1 MQSVCFITPNSDTF
15 TNPTLSTMFHY
26 FKDNGITVH
35 LFGPQQMPQCP
46 DNLDNVKCYDCTF
59 KMSFKNPKYWCKQYK
74 AYSIVGEVIK
84 SNNIKNVYAV
94 DPLGLI
100 IGGRV
105 KKYLCKDVK
114 LCYLSFEIFFKE
126 ELSGY
131 YLTLKNKEIKYSK
144 LIDSLLVQD
153 DVRKDLLFAENGFTL
168 SDNKVALIP
177 VSPEPIEVKEAVDIH
192 ERFGIDKSMKLAVY
206 SGSLGK
212 WCGTDAIIEAFDKGY
227 WPAEYHLV
235 FHTRRPLNE
244 GDAYYNDIMRL
255 ANNPEIPF
263 TLHAHPFEAF
273 EDLAAFLKGFD
284 LALALYYPNFDNPYY
299 GKNMQ
304 EIGLSSGKFSMYMM
318 LGLPTIVTACKTYNE
333 LIKKYKFGAVIEE
346 VKELKDVMNKAY
358 SKEVAE
364 RMYKSVLVP
373 HLTEIDKTLCLKN

>member
-1 MQSVCFITPNSDTF
+1 MQHIALITPNSDTF

-26 FKDNGITVH
+26 FKDNGTIVH
-35 LFGPQQMPQCP
+35 LFGPKQMPQCP
-46 DNLDNVKCYDCTF
+46 ENLDNEKSYDCAF
-59 KMSFKNPKYWCKQYK
+59 KMSFRNPKHWMSQCR
-74 AYSIVGEVIK
+74 AYSIMHKVIK
-84 SNNIKNVYAV
+84 EYDIKTIFTV

-105 KKYLCKDVK
+105 KRYLCNDVK

-144 LIDSLLVQD
+144 LIDTLLIQD
-153 DVRKDLLFAENGFTL
+153 EVRRDLLYNENGFTL
-168 SDNKVALIP
+168 PENKVALIP

-192 ERFGIDKSMKLAVY
+192 KRFGIDKSMKLAVY
-206 SGSLGK
+206 SGSMGK

-227 WPAEYHLV
+227 WPDGYHLV
-235 FHTRRPLNE
+235 FHTRKPLRE

-255 ANNPEIPF
+255 ANDPDIPF

-284 LALALYYPNFDNPYY
+284 IALALYYPNYDGPYY

-318 LGLPTIVTACKTYNE
+318 LGIPTIVTACKTYNE
-333 LIKKYKFGAVIEE
+333 LIKKYKFGAVIED
-346 VKELKDVMNKAY
+346 VKELKGVINVEY
-358 SKEVAE
+358 SKDSVKTL
-364 RMYKSVLVP
+364 YKDVLTPV
-373 HLTEIDKTLCLKN
+373 LTEFDKIICLRD

>member
-1 MQSVCFITPNSDTF
+1 MHHVAIVTPNSDTF

-26 FKDNGITVH
+26 LKDNGITVH

-46 DNLDNVKCYDCTF
+46 DDIDNVKFYDCIF
-59 KMSFKNPKYWCKQYK
+59 KMSFKNPKNWAKQYK
-74 AYSIVGEVIK
+74 AYSIIHRVIRC
-84 SNNIKNVYAV
+84 NNIKTIYAV

-131 YLTLKNKEIKYSK
+131 YLSLKNKEIKYSQQ
-144 LIDSLLVQD
+144 IDSLLVQD
-153 DVRKDLLFAENGFTL
+153 EVRRDLLFAENGFTL
-168 SDNKVALIP
+168 PEDKVALIP
-177 VSPEPIEVKEAVDIH
+177 VSHEPIEVKEAVDIH

-206 SGSLGK
+206 SGSFGK

-227 WPAEYHLV
+227 WPKGYHLV
-235 FHTRRPLNE
+235 FHTRRPIKE
-244 GDAYYNDIMRL
+244 GDAYYNDVMRL
-255 ANNPEIPF
+255 AGNSEIPF

-273 EDLAAFLKGFD
+273 EDLAAFLKGFEV
-284 LALALYYPNFDNPYY
+284 ALALYYPNFDNPYY

-318 LGLPTIVTACKTYNE
+318 LGIPTIVTACKTYNE
-333 LIKKYKFGAVIEE
+333 LIKKYKFGAVIED
-346 VKELKDVMNKAY
+346 VKDFSSELFKNGIPSETLQLYNDI
-358 SKEVAE
+358 
-364 RMYKSVLVP
+364 LVP
-373 HLTEIDKTLCLKN
+373 KINECL

>member
-1 MQSVCFITPNSDTF
+1 M
-15 TNPTLSTMFHY
+15 
-26 FKDNGITVH
+26 H
-35 LFGPQQMPQCP
+35 LFGPKQMPQCP
-46 DNLDNVKCYDCTF
+46 ENLDNVICYDSTF
-59 KMSFKNPKYWCKQYK
+59 KLGFRNPKFL
-74 AYSIVGEVIK
+74 K
-84 SNNIKNVYAV
+84 SQITSYNRVRRMIKNHNISTVFAV

-105 KKYLCKDVK
+105 KKYLCKIVK

-131 YLTLKNKEIKYSK
+131 YLNLKNKEIKYSK
-144 LIDSLLVQD
+144 FIDSLLIQD
-153 DVRKDLLFAENGFTL
+153 EVRRDLLFAENGFTL
-168 SDNKVALIP
+168 PSDKVALIP

-192 ERFGIDKSMKLAVY
+192 KRFGIDKSMKLAVY

-227 WPAEYHLV
+227 WPEGYHLV
-235 FHTRRPLNE
+235 FHTRKPLKE

-255 ANNPEIPF
+255 ANDPNVPF

-284 LALALYYPNFDNPYY
+284 IALALYYPNYDGPYY

-333 LIKKYKFGAVIEE
+333 LIKKYKFGAVIED
-346 VKELKDVMNKAY
+346 VKGLKSVVSCQYAKEDVERLYKDVLTPK
-358 SKEVAE
+358 
-364 RMYKSVLVP
+364 
-373 HLTEIDKTLCLKN
+373 LTELAQKM

>member
-1 MQSVCFITPNSDTF
+1 MQNIALITPNCDTF

-26 FKDNGITVH
+26 FKNNGITVH

-46 DNLDNVKCYDCTF
+46 DNLDNVKCYGCTY
-59 KMSFKNPKYWCKQYK
+59 KMSFKNPKHWCKQYK
-74 AYSIVGEVIK
+74 AYSIVRKVIK
-84 SNNIKNVYAV
+84 SNNIKNIYAV

-105 KKYLCKDVK
+105 KKYLCKDVR

-153 DVRKDLLFAENGFTL
+153 EVRRDLLFAENGFTL
-168 SDNKVALIP
+168 PEDKVALIP
-177 VSPEPIEVKEAVDIH
+177 VSPEPIVVKEAVDIH

-227 WPAEYHLV
+227 WPAGYHLV

-318 LGLPTIVTACKTYNE
+318 LGLPTVVTACKTYNE
-333 LIKKYKFGAVIEE
+333 LIKKYKFGAVIED
-346 VKELKDVMNKAY
+346 VKDFSSELFENGIPSETLQLY
-358 SKEVAE
+358 NNI
-364 RMYKSVLVP
+364 
-373 HLTEIDKTLCLKN
+373 LTPKINECI

>member
-1 MQSVCFITPNSDTF
+1 MYHIAIITPNSDTF

-26 FKDNGITVH
+26 FKNNGIKVH

-46 DNLDNVKCYDCTF
+46 YNLDNVKCYDCTF
-59 KMSFKNPKYWCKQYK
+59 KMSFKNPKHWCKQYK
-74 AYSIVGEVIK
+74 AYRIVHNVIRSK
-84 SNNIKNVYAV
+84 NIENIYAV

-131 YLTLKNKEIKYSK
+131 YLTLKNKEIKYSQ

-153 DVRKDLLFAENGFTL
+153 VVRRDLLFAENGFTL
-168 SDNKVALIP
+168 PEDKVALIP

-192 ERFGIDKSMKLAVY
+192 KRFSIDKSMKLAVY

-227 WPAEYHLV
+227 WPKGYHLV
-235 FHTRRPLNE
+235 FHTRRSIRE
-244 GDAYYNDIMRL
+244 VDDYYNDIMRL

-273 EDLAAFLKGFD
+273 EDLAAFLKDFD

-318 LGLPTIVTACKTYNE
+318 LGIPTIVTACKTYNE
-333 LIKKYKFGAVIEE
+333 LIKKYKFGAVIED
-346 VKELKDVMNKAY
+346 VKDFSSELFANGISSEALQLY
-358 SKEVAE
+358 NN
-364 RMYKSVLVP
+364 L
-373 HLTEIDKTLCLKN
+373 LKPKIYEYI

>member
-1 MQSVCFITPNSDTF
+1 MQNIALITPNCDTF

-26 FKDNGITVH
+26 FKDNGIMVH

-46 DNLDNVKCYDCTF
+46 DNLDNVKCYDGTF
-59 KMSFKNPKYWCKQYK
+59 KMSFKNPKHWFKQYK
-74 AYSIVGEVIK
+74 AYSIVYKVIK
-84 SNNIKNVYAV
+84 SNDIETVYAV

-153 DVRKDLLFAENGFTL
+153 EVRRDLLFAENGFTL
-168 SDNKVALIP
+168 SDDKVALIP

-227 WPAEYHLV
+227 WPAGYHLV

-244 GDAYYNDIMRL
+244 GDAYYNGIIRL
-255 ANNPEIPF
+255 ANDPKIQF
-263 TLHAHPFEAF
+263 TLHAHPFDAF

-284 LALALYYPNFDNPYY
+284 LALALYYPNYDNPYY

-333 LIKKYKFGAVIEE
+333 LIKKYKFGAVIDD
-346 VKELKDVMNKAY
+346 VQELNSVMSVEYAKKDVNKL
-358 SKEVAE
+358 
-364 RMYKSVLVP
+364 YKDVLTP
-373 HLTEIDKTLCLKN
+373 NINHIKHLFI